1 MKTLPEFFQGP
12 IAQDFAGIAD
22 FDRSPAREAKKSPKT
37 TPDTKNPPCSVEP
50 RYCKADGTT
59 PDTKNPPCS
68 VEATLCKK
76 KSPST
81 TPDTKNPPCSIEARL
96 CKKKK
101 KADAFLPAVEGW
113 SMPPAP
119 PAF

>member
-1 MKTLPEFFQGP
+1 MKTPPEFFQGP

-37 TPDTKNPPCSVEP
+37 TPDTKNPPCS
-50 RYCKADGTT
+50 
-59 PDTKNPPCS
+59 
-68 VEATLCKK
+68 
-76 KSPST
+76 
-81 TPDTKNPPCSIEARL
+81 IEARL